1 MSTPDSD
8 SPASPAAPVAPPA
21 PARRR
26 WARRLAAG
34 LGFVLGAALV
44 GAVAVATWAVIT
56 EAGARAVAARLP
68 ASLGVVVEPRG
79 RLMGGEFGA
88 RRIELALPGGYRLV
102 IDEPA
107 WRNAALHWQHDAPW
121 RARLSLA
128 QLSAQRITLLEPAT
142 PPPTTARQPPD
153 GLASPIGVDI
163 EQVQIDQLHAPGLGD
178 DGVRD
183 LRLGLHLG
191 AGSRATHRVTGASL
205 QWDRLQARGQADID
219 ARAPMRLAARIEL
232 AARAVAQAGGA
243 GTAPPG
249 PAAAPGEH
257 GFELPADWNA
267 TVEATGPLEHL
278 VLTATVRAHE
288 QALDGNAQLQ
298 PFAAQPVTRLQLRA
312 KGFDVAPFVRGAPQ
326 TALTGDVL
334 LQLAPPVAD
343 AQTVQLTATLSN
355 ARATRWGSGG
365 VPLRRLELAV
375 LADARALA
383 RGTVQSLRMDLGTAA
398 QAAGRVSGS
407 GSWERPGTGGPLL
420 RIEGKTQLDDLLP
433 AQIDPRAPA
442 MQLSGPVQWSV
453 LWPRDAPPGAGSPA
467 VAPGAG
473 DPAAGPAVAGA
484 GPAAARPV
492 LQSLEARLTGRALA
506 LPGTPPL
513 TLDLAASGDASAF
526 TIQRFDARAG
536 SARAVVSGQA
546 RQRGEERWQV
556 VGDLA
561 LTAFDPALWW
571 PAGTASAWRR
581 GPHRLSGELHLDL
594 DVPVGLA
601 RRHGQR
607 ALDTL
612 AATRGQAE
620 LSLRDSQ
627 LAGVPLSGTV
637 SLRASG
643 KEPAAGVARLRS
655 GASELTL
662 EARLDAHGNG
672 AGDRWQ
678 LQWRAAAL
686 EAFAPLLRLA
696 QAADALPVPTGD
708 STGTL
713 AVAGRWPQA
722 GLNGQLRS
730 NRLQVQGVTLQGA
743 EAGWSLQGEAG
754 AVELQVK
761 AERLQLAGQ
770 APAVQAATLRVA
782 GTAGA
787 HTVLLDAEI
796 TGLAPGGSTPATAGG
811 VVASISVAPRLPRR
825 LHATL
830 RAAGRWTRSS
840 AGASAWAGNIEETVL
855 RDPDARPGVPPWLQ
869 MAGAPLSAAQGPAG
883 LSLQMGDARV
893 AVAGAVLHV
902 QRAQWQRDAQGKVAM
917 DTRITLEALAVAP
930 LLARLQP
937 DFGWSGDLKVAG
949 HAELKSG
956 AGTGVEADVELARTE
971 GDLQVLEPD
980 SPDGPQRL
988 GLTGL
993 RVALQARG
1001 GTWQLQQHMEGRN
1014 LGRLEGSQT
1023 VRTSAQTWWPAADA
1037 PLTGQIDLRVDNL
1050 GAWSLWLPA
1059 GWRLTGALATQA
1071 RIGGRFGAPQFTGDL
1086 TGRNMGMHNIVQGVD
1101 WRDASLRVA
1110 LQGAGARI
1118 ESFTAR
1124 AGDGTVSGTG
1134 ELRLGEVPRLQ
1145 LNVQADKFAALQ
1157 RVDRRI
1163 VVSGT
1168 ADLVG
1173 EPRSIVLNGRLRID
1187 QGRIDVSQS
1196 DAPSLDDDVAVR
1208 RGPEDDAAAANGNRG
1223 RRDAE
1228 RRIALDVQ
1236 IDLGDALVLRG
1247 RGVDTRLAGE
1257 LRITSPANKLAM
1269 HGTVR
1274 AVDGTYAAYAQ
1285 KLSIDRGLIVFTGT
1299 PNNPRLDIE
1308 ATRPNTEEVRVG
1320 VAITGTAQ
1328 NPRVR
1333 LFSDPEMSDTD
1344 KLSWLVLGRASEGLG
1359 RTDLALLQ
1367 RAAYALLSGESEAPS
1382 IVEMVGLDELSVRQ
1396 DDSTSSDGTVRETVV
1411 SLGKQLSRRWYVG
1424 YERSLNAVAG
1434 TWQLVYRAAQRF
1446 TLRAQTGAQNSLDM
1460 IWTWQWE

>member
-1 MSTPDSD
+1 MSLPDAS
-8 SPASPAAPVAPPA
+8 SPAPPAPPVAPVAP

-34 LGFVLGAALV
+34 MGFVLGAALV
-44 GAVAVATWAVIT
+44 GAVAVATWAVVT
-56 EAGARAVAARLP
+56 EAGARAVATRLP
-68 ASLGVVVEPRG
+68 PSLGVVVEPRG

-128 QLSAQRITLLEPAT
+128 QLSAQRITLQEPAT
-142 PPPTTARQPPD
+142 PPPAAARQPPD

-163 EQVQIDQLHAPGLGD
+163 EQVRIDQLHAPGLGD

-205 QWDRLQARGQADID
+205 KWDRLQARGQADID

-232 AARAVAQAGGA
+232 AARAVA
-243 GTAPPG
+243 APA
-249 PAAAPGEH
+249 PAATLGER
-257 GFELPADWNA
+257 GFELPADWSA
-267 TVEATGPLEHL
+267 TVDAAGPLEHL

-298 PFAAQPVTRLQLRA
+298 PFAAQPVNRLQLRA

-334 LQLAPPVAD
+334 LQLAPPAAD

-355 ARATRWGSGG
+355 DRATRWGSGG

-375 LADARALA
+375 LAEARALA
-383 RGTVQSLRMDLGTAA
+383 RGTVQSLRMELGTAA

-407 GSWERPGTGGPLL
+407 GSWERPGPGGALL
-420 RIEGKTQLDDLLP
+420 RIEGKTQLDNLLP

-442 MQLSGPVQWSV
+442 MQLSGPVQWSL
-453 LWPRDAPPGAGSPA
+453 LWPRSAGT
-467 VAPGAG
+467 
-473 DPAAGPAVAGA
+473 AGA
-484 GPAAARPV
+484 AAAVGAAPASAHPV
-492 LQSLEARLTGRALA
+492 LQSLEARLAGRALA

-536 SARAVVSGQA
+536 NARAVASGQG
-546 RQRGEERWQV
+546 RQRGAERWQV

-581 GPHRLSGELHLDL
+581 GPHRLNGELHLDL

-601 RRHGQR
+601 RRPGQR

-643 KEPAAGVARLRS
+643 SEPAAGVARLRS

-662 EARLDAHGNG
+662 DARLDAHGNG
-672 AGDRWQ
+672 AGDRGQ

-708 STGTL
+708 NAGTL
-713 AVAGRWPQA
+713 SITGRWPQA
-722 GLNGQLRS
+722 RLEGMLRS
-730 NRLQVQGVTLQGA
+730 NRLQVQDTTLQGA
-743 EAGWSLQGEAG
+743 QASWSLQGEAG
-754 AVELQVK
+754 AVELQVQ

-770 APAVQAATLRVA
+770 APAVQAASLRVA
-782 GTAGA
+782 GTADA

-796 TGLAPGGSTPATAGG
+796 TGLTPGSAPATAGG
-811 VVASISVAPRLPRR
+811 VVASISLAPRLPRR

-830 RAAGRWTRSS
+830 RAAGRWTRGS
-840 AGASAWAGNIEETVL
+840 AGGAWAGTIEETLL

-869 MAGAPLSAAQGPAG
+869 MTGAPLSAAQGPAG
-883 LSLQMGDARV
+883 MSLQMGDARV

-902 QRAQWQRDAQGKVAM
+902 QRAQWQRDAQGKVAL
-917 DTRITLEALAVAP
+917 DTRITLEPLAVAP

-956 AGTGVEADVELARTE
+956 AGTGVQADVELARTE

-988 GLTGL
+988 GLTEM

-1001 GTWQLQQHMEGRN
+1001 GTWQLQQRMEGRN
-1014 LGRLEGSQT
+1014 LGRVEGSQT
-1023 VRTSAQTWWPAADA
+1023 VRTDAQTWWPAPEA

-1071 RIGGRFGAPQFTGDL
+1071 RIGGRFGAPQFTGEL
-1086 TGRNMGMHNIVQGVD
+1086 TGRNMGVHNIVQGVD

-1134 ELRLGEVPRLQ
+1134 ELRLGEVPRVQ
-1145 LNVQADKFAALQ
+1145 LNVQAEKFAALQ

-1173 EPRSIVLNGRLRID
+1173 EPRSMALNGRLRID
-1187 QGRIDVSQS
+1187 QGRIDISQS

-1208 RGPEDDAAAANGNRG
+1208 RGPEDDAAAANGTRA
-1223 RRDAE
+1223 RRDTE

-1382 IVEMVGLDELSVRQ
+1382 VVEMVGLDELSVRQ

>member
-1 MSTPDSD
+1 MSSPDPS
-8 SPASPAAPVAPPA
+8 SPAPPAAPVAPPA
-21 PARRR
+21 RRR
-26 WARRLAAG
+26 WARWLAAG
-34 LGFVLGAALV
+34 LGFALGAVLV
-44 GAVAVATWAVIT
+44 GAVAVATWAVVT

-128 QLSAQRITLLEPAT
+128 QLSAQRITLQEPAT
-142 PPPTTARQPPD
+142 PPPAAARQPPD

-163 EQVQIDQLHAPGLGD
+163 EQVRIDQLHAPGLGE

-232 AARAVAQAGGA
+232 AARAVAPPGGA
-243 GTAPPG
+243 GTAAAPA
-249 PAAAPGEH
+249 PAATPGEH
-257 GFELPADWNA
+257 GFELPADWSA
-267 TVEATGPLEHL
+267 TVEAAGPLEHL

-288 QALDGNAQLQ
+288 QALDANAQLQ

-334 LQLAPPVAD
+334 LQLAPPAAD

-375 LADARALA
+375 LAEARALA

-407 GSWERPGTGGPLL
+407 GSWERPGPGGALL

-442 MQLSGPVQWSV
+442 MQLSGPVQWSL
-453 LWPRDAPPGAGSPA
+453 LWPRNA
-467 VAPGAG
+467 APGPG
-473 DPAAGPAVAGA
+473 DPAAGPAVAAA

-513 TLDLAASGDASAF
+513 TLDLAASGDASAV

-536 SARAVVSGQA
+536 NARAVASGQG
-546 RQRGEERWQV
+546 RQRGAERWQV

-581 GPHRLSGELHLDL
+581 GPHRLNGELHLDL

-601 RRHGQR
+601 RRPGQR

-612 AATRGQAE
+612 AATRGQAD

-627 LAGVPLSGTV
+627 LAGVPLAGTV

-643 KEPAAGVARLRS
+643 KEPAAGQARLRS

-662 EARLDAHGNG
+662 DARLDAHGNG

-678 LQWRAAAL
+678 LQWRVAAL

-696 QAADALPVPTGD
+696 PAADAPTVPTGD
-708 STGTL
+708 SAGTL
-713 AVAGRWPQA
+713 SITGRWPQA
-722 GLNGQLRS
+722 RLEGTLRS
-730 NRLQVQGVTLQGA
+730 NRLQVQEATLQGA
-743 EAGWSLQGEAG
+743 QASWSLQGEAG
-754 AVELQVK
+754 AVELQVQ

-770 APAVQAATLRVA
+770 APAVQAASLRVA

-787 HTVLLDAEI
+787 HTVLLDADI
-796 TGLAPGGSTPATAGG
+796 TGLAPGSAPATAGG
-811 VVASISVAPRLPRR
+811 VVASISLAPRLPRR

-840 AGASAWAGNIEETVL
+840 DGAGAWAGTIEETLL

-869 MAGAPLSAAQGPAG
+869 MAGTPLSAAQGPAG
-883 LSLQMGDARV
+883 MSLQMGDARV

-902 QRAQWQRDAQGKVAM
+902 QRAQWQRDAQGKVAL

-956 AGTGVEADVELARTE
+956 TGTGVQADVELARTE

-988 GLTGL
+988 GLTEM

-1001 GTWQLQQHMEGRN
+1001 GTWQLQQRMEGRN
-1014 LGRLEGSQT
+1014 LGRVEGSQT
-1023 VRTSAQTWWPAADA
+1023 VRTDAQTWWPAPDA

-1071 RIGGRFGAPQFTGDL
+1071 RIGGRFGAPQFTGEL
-1086 TGRNMGMHNIVQGVD
+1086 TGRNMGVHNIVQGVD
-1101 WRDASLRVA
+1101 WRDASLHVA

-1124 AGDGTVSGTG
+1124 AGDGTLSGTG
-1134 ELRLGEVPRLQ
+1134 ELRLGEVPRVQ

-1173 EPRSIVLNGRLRID
+1173 EPRSVALNGRLRID
-1187 QGRIDVSQS
+1187 QGRIDISQS

-1208 RGPEDDAAAANGNRG
+1208 RGPEDDAAAANGNRA

-1236 IDLGDALVLRG
+1236 IDLGDGLVLRG

-1382 IVEMVGLDELSVRQ
+1382 VVEMVGLDELSVRQ